1 METETPFQQFYT
13 PYEQKYD
20 FNFST
25 MDYSSTDNE
34 LDTTNDTR
42 RPSEASTY
50 LPVPSIQGSE
60 SRLSEFYDAY
70 YRDSTI
76 APESSITIDVDAK
89 RGVSTIAEVDTP
101 LPSPGFRFDAPMKEK
116 ADSLFSVKSKVEM
129 SISSPMFLKERPVE
143 REEPVEI
150 KKTWCRARAYGM
162 IAR

>member
-1 METETPFQQFYT
+1 METETPMQQFYT
-13 PYEQKYD
+13 PYEQQYD

-25 MDYSSTDNE
+25 TDYSSTDNE
-34 LDTTNDTR
+34 LDITNDAR

-50 LPVPSIQGSE
+50 LPVPSIQSSE

-76 APESSITIDVDAK
+76 APEATVDVDAK
-89 RGVSTIAEVDTP
+89 RGVSTIAEIDTP
-101 LPSPGFRFDAPMKEK
+101 LPSPGFPMKEK

-143 REEPVEI
+143 REEPIEI